1 MHFFKSIAAATVAF
15 AAASMAQE
23 YTIMVNSTQSGLNVN
38 SDLGNTELV
47 SYANSSIWIGGIKSA
62 TYSEPFL
69 VQGETGFSFT
79 SWHSVPTGWQ
89 KLYIFPNETQP
100 VQFTIP
106 HGGSIPEGAVTDG
119 FAWTANGLTLNGEN
133 NFIGCKSSEASSAFD
148 TYEIYWAGAGSPA
161 GVSCTGPLYLYKFG
175 SGSGCSTVG

>member
-1 MHFFKSIAAATVAF
+1 MPIVSPSHVP
-15 AAASMAQE
+15 M
-23 YTIMVNSTQSGLNVN
+23 
-38 SDLGNTELV
+38 DLHHVLRSNKG
-47 SYANSSIWIGGIKSA
+47 SIWIGGIKSA

-89 KLYIFPNETQP
+89 ELYIFPNETQP
-100 VQFTIP
+100 VQFTVP